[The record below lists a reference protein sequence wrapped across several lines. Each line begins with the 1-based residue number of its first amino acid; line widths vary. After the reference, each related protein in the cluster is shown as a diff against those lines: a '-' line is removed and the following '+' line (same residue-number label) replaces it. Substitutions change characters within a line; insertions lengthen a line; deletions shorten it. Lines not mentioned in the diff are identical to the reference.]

1 MSQVIRLPFNDQQ
14 IGQGFNF
21 DSRENVGTGLTVA
34 SVSEDPLADGQ
45 VVRTSFNTVSTQ
57 QSLMESLGM
66 SASVDVRYG
75 LFAGDA
81 KINFAQSHAVNS
93 FSSFVAGRCEVQN
106 ATRHGHDFALTP
118 AAQALITAG
127 SLKEFKTAF
136 GDMFVRSLKTG
147 GEFYV
152 VARITSVSEE
162 HQSKLSAS
170 LHAAYNGLATS
181 GDFQAAFDTAM
192 KETNGRTE
200 VMVVMSQAGGIG
212 GQASFTGPDA
222 TRILER
228 LSQFPQSAHEHPVG
242 YEAEFATYD
251 TLAFD
256 GPSVEENED
265 RNIVL
270 ADCLLQKNEF
280 LKALSDLQFAQGP
293 NGAVFFESLPTA
305 AELGAI
311 EVQYRNALNGLMA
324 HAIKVATG
332 KMSPPQLFVA
342 DPRPPAIAF
351 AKRPATPGIA
361 GIWDMVFDTGG
372 ESKWTFS
379 PRGGDQ
385 YDAVEEGLGNAR
397 GVAVLNGNRVQLD
410 WAASNPGDTTT
421 GRFTLDLNAEFT
433 FATAT
438 VEFFTVH
445 TDLGILNGRFIRLA

>member
-1 MSQVIRLPFNDQQ
+1 MSQIIHVPFNDQQ

-21 DSRENVGTGLTVA
+21 DSRENVGTCLTVG
-34 SVSEDPLADGQ
+34 SESEDPLADGQ
-45 VVRTSFNTVSTQ
+45 SVHTSFHTVSTQ
-57 QSLMESLGM
+57 QALMESLGL

-75 LFAGDA
+75 LFSGDA
-81 KINFAQSHAVNS
+81 KINFAQSNAVNS

-118 AAQALITAG
+118 NAQALITAG
-127 SLKEFKTAF
+127 NQKGFKKAF

-162 HQSKLSAS
+162 HQNNLSAS
-170 LHAAYNGLATS
+170 LHASYNSLGAS
-181 GDFQAAFDTAM
+181 GDFQAAFNTAM

-200 VMVVMSQAGGIG
+200 VTVVMSQAGGIG

-228 LSQFPQSAHEHPVG
+228 LSEFPQSVHEHPVG
-242 YEAEFATYD
+242 YEAELATYD
-251 TLAFD
+251 TLAFE
-256 GPSVEENED
+256 GPSIEENED
-265 RNIVL
+265 RDLVL
-270 ADCLLQKNEF
+270 ADCLVQKNAF
-280 LKALSDLQFAQGP
+280 LKALSDLGLAQGP
-293 NGAVFFESLPTA
+293 NGALFFEALPTA
-305 AELGAI
+305 TELGEI
-311 EVQYRNALNGLMA
+311 EVQYRHALNGLMA

-332 KMSPPQLFVA
+332 KMSPPQVFVA

-351 AKRPATPGIA
+351 EKRPSTPGIA

-379 PRGGDQ
+379 PRGGDE
-385 YDAVEEGLGNAR
+385 YDASEEGLGNAR
-397 GVAVLNGNRVQLD
+397 GVAVLKGNHVQLD
-410 WAASNPGDTTT
+410 WAASNPGDPTT
-421 GRFTLDLNAEFT
+421 GRFMLEMNPEFT
-433 FATAT
+433 MANAT

>member
-1 MSQVIRLPFNDQQ
+1 MVTISRLP
-14 IGQGFNF
+14 
-21 DSRENVGTGLTVA
+21 
-34 SVSEDPLADGQ
+34 
-45 VVRTSFNTVSTQ
+45 
-57 QSLMESLGM
+57 
-66 SASVDVRYG
+66 
-75 LFAGDA
+75 
-81 KINFAQSHAVNS
+81 
-93 FSSFVAGRCEVQN
+93 
-106 ATRHGHDFALTP
+106 P